1 VGAVSFDFLISQA
14 TLEEVEKRYVKVLL
28 KLGKDISAVIK

>member
-1 VGAVSFDFLISQA
+1 LG
-14 TLEEVEKRYVKVLL
+14 EVEKKYVKVLL

>member
-1 VGAVSFDFLISQA
+1 MGAVSFDFLVSQESLSEA
-14 TLEEVEKRYVKVLL
+14 ERKYVQPLL